1 MKKFDNYYKALD
13 NLKQIENYTEPYDT
27 VTETGLVALFEICF
41 EQSWKAM
48 KEVLEY
54 HGYDDSKTGSPR
66 MIIKLAFSAGMIKD
80 EETWLSALSS
90 RNDVPHSYNE
100 EIALGIIRRTSE
112 LFFKI
117 FTDLK
122 SAIGHSY
129 SSVAGRFLIDNFIC
143 L

>member
-1 MKKFDNYYKALD
+1 MKKFDNFCKALE
-13 NLKQIENYTEPYDT
+13 NLKQIENYSEPFDT

-80 EETWLSALSS
+80 EEAWLSALSS
-90 RNDVPHSYNE
+90 RNDVTHSYNE
-100 EIALGIIRRTSE
+100 EIALGIIRRTSD
-112 LFFKI
+112 LFLDI
-117 FTDLK
+117 FNDLK
-122 SAIGHSY
+122 SEIENNWLG
-129 SSVAGRFLIDNFIC
+129 
-143 L
+143 